1 MTKKLAQK
9 FATKLQ
15 LIPLSSASIHP
26 FPSRSFLEIN
36 FTASKL
42 NGQVP
47 TTTAILTVHHLVN
60 WKRNPSAGQEQT
72 RKEKLLWSK
81 SVMYG
86 ELLSPHLTL
95 NNSQSKTPETETE
108 DLRHEIEHPKQA
120 LFFSAQEQLG
130 KF

>member
-60 WKRNPSAGQEQT
+60 WKRNPPAGQEQT
-72 RKEKLLWSK
+72 RKEKLLRSK
-81 SVMYG
+81 SVMYE
-86 ELLSPHLTL
+86 ELLSPQHICPILNLKKIIPNPRPPKLRPKTL
-95 NNSQSKTPETETE
+95 DTKKKRKRTP
-108 DLRHEIEHPKQA
+108 I
-120 LFFSAQEQLG
+120 
-130 KF
+130 